1 MKRMIL
7 LVVVIMGAVVSS
19 ACTDFMGSG
28 GGCRS
33 AYRGHDPCPS
43 WSTGADTSHGGG
55 APSARP

>member
-7 LVVVIMGAVVSS
+7 LVVVIMGAMVSS

-43 WSTGADTSHGGG
+43 EGGG
-55 APSARP
+55 GPSTRP